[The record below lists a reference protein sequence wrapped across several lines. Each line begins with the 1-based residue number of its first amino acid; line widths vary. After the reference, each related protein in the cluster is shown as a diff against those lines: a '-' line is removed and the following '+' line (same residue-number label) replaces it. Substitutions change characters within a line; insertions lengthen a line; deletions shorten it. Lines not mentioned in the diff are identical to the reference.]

1 MSAKVEAGVA
11 LVIEDAPE
19 MRWVARRLLRSNG
32 FEVLEAEDGERGLA
46 LAREFRPT
54 LVLLDLT
61 LPRLDGLEVCRALRE
76 FSDAYIIIVTGRED
90 ELDKVEGLTVGADDY
105 VTKPYSPR
113 ELGARVQA
121 MLRRPRTAAPATR
134 STRMVGALAIDV
146 DARTV
151 TIDATIVRLTRKEFD
166 LLVALSE
173 RPGGVV
179 SRDALLHRVWG
190 TNWFGDPH
198 VVDVHISNLR
208 RKLAAGGHPVE
219 TVRGVGFRLV
229 ARPD

>member
-1 MSAKVEAGVA
+1 MSAKVGAGVA

-19 MRWVARRLLRSNG
+19 MRWVARRLLQSSG

-61 LPRLDGLEVCRALRE
+61 LPGLDGLEVCRGLRE

-113 ELGARVQA
+113 ELEARVQA
-121 MLRRPRTAAPATR
+121 MLRRPRTAASTPTTR
-134 STRMVGALAIDV
+134 VVGRLAIDV

-151 TIDATIVRLTRKEFD
+151 TIDTTVVRLTRKEFD

-179 SRDALLHRVWG
+179 SRDTLLRRVWG
-190 TNWFGDPH
+190 GSWFGDPH
-198 VVDVHISNLR
+198 VVDVHVSNLR
-208 RKLAAGGHPVE
+208 RKLAAGGHLVE

-229 ARPD
+229 GPSD